1 MSLTN
6 QRNEDQLN
14 SEFLLLCAAI
24 ELKQHYD
31 EQVKDMVGTHQRELT
46 QIQDNHKVEVNR
58 MQKVLDVVKFYLLY
72 FALHV
77 HCIQPHNVQ

>member
-6 QRNEDQLN
+6 QGNEDQLN

-58 MQKVLDVVKFYLLY
+58 MQKVLDVVNK
-72 FALHV
+72 
-77 HCIQPHNVQ
+77 